1 MLVLYVS
8 TIIYVQNMGLK
19 LMIDND
25 TMKAILYSLDVPT
38 MLVLII
44 FSGLSFRHELTKPK
58 YNIPKK
64 NHWMIDA
71 ILSCIGIIAMIVL
84 LVIKYVV

>member
-1 MLVLYVS
+1 MLVLYVA

-19 LMIDND
+19 LIIDDD
-25 TMKAILYSLDVPT
+25 TMKAVIYSLDVPT
-38 MLVLII
+38 MLVLVI

-58 YNIPKK
+58 YNVPKK

-71 ILSCIGIIAMIVL
+71 ILSCLGIAAMGAL
-84 LVIKYVV
+84 LVIKYLV